1 MPLILALV
9 RQKQEDLSQ
18 FKASLVYIGNS
29 GTARTTQR
37 DPISKNKNNNK
48 KETVKFSDSLNL

>member
-1 MPLILALV
+1 MPLIPALV
-9 RQKQEDLSQ
+9 RQRQEDLSQ

-29 GTARTTQR
+29 GIARTTQR
-37 DPISKNKNNNK
+37 DPISKNKNNK